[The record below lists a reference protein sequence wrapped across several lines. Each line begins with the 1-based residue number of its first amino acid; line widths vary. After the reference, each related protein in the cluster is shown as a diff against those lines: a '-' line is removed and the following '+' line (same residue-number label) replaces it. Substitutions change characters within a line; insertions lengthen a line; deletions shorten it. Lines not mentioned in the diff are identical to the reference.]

1 MTGRE
6 NLAARLGGWS
16 ARHRA
21 IAIVGWLVVVA
32 AAMLIGSAV
41 GQQHMTDQEYAAGE
55 SARAW
60 QVLEQKGLIPPA
72 DEMVLV
78 HSDTEVAGAAGFR
91 ATVRELVSGVRA
103 TGEVTDLRD
112 PYTTVGLVSSDRHS
126 ALVEFSMTG
135 KANTAYQRVQPV
147 LDAVDKVRAAHPG
160 TRVEQFGEASAN
172 KWFNDTILKDFHRAE
187 LTAVPLALGILLAA
201 FGALLAAVL
210 PVGLA
215 ITAFLAA
222 NGLLALISHSMH
234 VDSSASSVVLL
245 LGLAVGVDYCL
256 FYLRREREERG
267 KGRDPQASLRIA
279 AATSGR
285 SVLVSGLT
293 VVVAMSGMFL
303 SGMQLFDGFAVGTIL
318 VVLIAMLGSV
328 TVLPALLSLLG
339 DRVEWGRVPGLGRL
353 RRPESGSRIWGAI
366 LRPVLAHPGISAAAS
381 GGVLLLLAVPV
392 LGIHTEKLSLD
403 KQLPSNTALIQTYR
417 HISAAFPGGASP
429 ANVVVEADDVQAPQV
444 RRALTDFTAAALDTN
459 LVNQPVQVTTH
470 PKQNVVEISVPL
482 AGNGSDSTSRRAV
495 QVLRDDVIPQT
506 LGKVSG
512 VRAYVTGD
520 TAFSMDFNAQLRR
533 SIVPVFVF
541 VMAVAFLVMLLS
553 FRSLTIAAV
562 SILLN
567 LLSVAAAFGVMVAV
581 FQHGWGATL
590 VGTHAVGAIE
600 SWLPLFA
607 FVILFGLS
615 MDYHVFVVSRIRE
628 AHDAGASTQEAV
640 ARGIRST
647 AGVVTSAAIIM
658 VAVFGVLATLSMQDF
673 KQMGVGLGVAILLD
687 ATIVRGVLLP
697 SVLSLLGE
705 RTWYL
710 PSWLPLP
717 SRHAEPAPTDIPPL
731 AGPGS
736 PQPDEVQEPVHP
748 AGGTESSP
756 GAATGRRRERDHG
769 R

>member
-1 MTGRE
+1 
-6 NLAARLGGWS
+6 
-16 ARHRA
+16 
-21 IAIVGWLVVVA
+21 
-32 AAMLIGSAV
+32 
-41 GQQHMTDQEYAAGE
+41 
-55 SARAW
+55 
-60 QVLEQKGLIPPA
+60 
-72 DEMVLV
+72 
-78 HSDTEVAGAAGFR
+78 
-91 ATVRELVSGVRA
+91 
-103 TGEVTDLRD
+103 
-112 PYTTVGLVSSDRHS
+112 
-126 ALVEFSMTG
+126 
-135 KANTAYQRVQPV
+135 
-147 LDAVDKVRAAHPG
+147 
-160 TRVEQFGEASAN
+160 
-172 KWFNDTILKDFHRAE
+172 
-187 LTAVPLALGILLAA
+187 
-201 FGALLAAVL
+201 
-210 PVGLA
+210 
-215 ITAFLAA
+215 
-222 NGLLALISHSMH
+222 
-234 VDSSASSVVLL
+234 
-245 LGLAVGVDYCL
+245 
-256 FYLRREREERG
+256 
-267 KGRDPQASLRIA
+267 
-279 AATSGR
+279 
-285 SVLVSGLT
+285 
-293 VVVAMSGMFL
+293 
-303 SGMQLFDGFAVGTIL
+303 VGTIL

-353 RRPESGSRIWGAI
+353 RRPGSGSRVWGAI

-403 KQLPSNTALIQTYR
+403 KQLPSDTALIQTYR

-429 ANVVVEADDVQAPQV
+429 ANVVVKADDVQAPQV
-444 RRALTDFTAAALDTN
+444 RRALTDFTAAALDTK

-495 QVLRDDVIPQT
+495 QVLRDDVIPRT

-512 VRAYVTGD
+512 ARAYVTGD
-520 TAFSMDFNAQLRR
+520 TAFSMDFNSQLRR
-533 SIVPVFVF
+533 SIVPVFLF

-600 SWLPLFA
+600 SWLPLFS

-628 AHDAGASTQEAV
+628 AHDAGAPTQEAV

-710 PSWLPLP
+710 PGWLYLP
-717 SRHAEPAPTDIPPL
+717 SWHAEPAPTDIPPP
-731 AGPGS
+731 AEPRS
-736 PQPDEVQEPVHP
+736 PKPDEVHEPVHP
-748 AGGTESSP
+748 AAGRDP
-756 GAATGRRRERDHG
+756 GPATTTDRRRGRDQ
-769 R
+769 RR